1 MGKEY
6 SSFMSGVVY
15 IRKNDFTGNESD
27 LSFFEA
33 TEKTLGSMHES
44 NHKQ

>member
-6 SSFMSGVVY
+6 SSFMIGGVVY
-15 IRKNDFTGNESD
+15 IRKNDFTGNESG

-33 TEKTLGSMHES
+33 TEK
-44 NHKQ
+44 NVRINA